1 METTS
6 DIVVGI
12 DASADAESA
21 LRWAR
26 AHAGLTGRRIR
37 AVLAWGPG
45 GRPRVVDDISPSVG
59 VDDLERAASQVL
71 HDAVRRAGLD
81 GLAVDVVE
89 RTVYDS
95 PSDAL
100 VEESR
105 DALMLVVG
113 ARGLARMRRM
123 FVGSVTARC
132 AQEAA
137 VPVVVV
143 RGPAPPRPDGR
154 PVLVG
159 VDGSQ
164 GSLAALRWAAVQAG
178 LRRVPLRVA
187 HCWLPEPPL
196 GPADLPAFDL
206 PAFDEAVLEKAARLT
221 LDTALERGLAG
232 RTETVATRAVATRAA
247 VADVAVEAVLVA
259 GSAAH
264 GLIMAARS
272 AQLLVVGARGRGGFG
287 GLLLGSVGHQ
297 VVTHAPCPV
306 AVVR

>member
-1 METTS
+1 METTF

-12 DASADAESA
+12 DASADAELA
-21 LRWAR
+21 LRWAF
-26 AHAGLTGRRIR
+26 ANAGLTGTRIR

-45 GRPRVVDDISPSVG
+45 GRPRVVDDISPSIG
-59 VDDLERAASQVL
+59 VDDLEHAALQVL
-71 HDAVRRAGLD
+71 HDAVRRTHPGD
-81 GLAVDVVE
+81 LAVDVVE
-89 RTVYDS
+89 RTVYDA

-132 AQEAA
+132 AQEAP

-143 RGPAPPRPDGR
+143 RGPAPPEPDGR
-154 PVLVG
+154 PILVG
-159 VDGSQ
+159 VDGSES
-164 GSLAALRWAAVQAG
+164 SLAALRWAALQAG

-187 HCWLPEPPL
+187 HCWLPEPPFD
-196 GPADLPAFDL
+196 PACLPAFDP

-221 LDTALERGLAG
+221 LDTAVEQGLAS
-232 RTETVATRAVATRAA
+232 RT
-247 VADVAVEAVLVA
+247 DVAVEAVLVA

-264 GLIMAARS
+264 GLIVAARS

-287 GLLLGSVGHQ
+287 GLLLGSVSHQ

-306 AVVR
+306 AVIR

>member
-21 LRWAR
+21 LRWAC

-37 AVLAWGPG
+37 AVLARGPG

-71 HDAVRRAGLD
+71 HDAVRRARLD

-100 VEESR
+100 VEESQ

-143 RGPAPPRPDGR
+143 RGPAPPRPDDR

-159 VDGSQ
+159 VDGSE

-187 HCWLPEPPL
+187 HCWLSEPPL
-196 GPADLPAFDL
+196 DPACLPAFDL
-206 PAFDEAVLEKAARLT
+206 AAFDLAAFDEAVLEKAARLT

-232 RTETVATRAVATRAA
+232 RTDAA
-247 VADVAVEAVLVA
+247 APDIAVEAVLVA

-264 GLIMAARS
+264 GLIMAAQS

-297 VVTHAPCPV
+297 VVTHAPCAV

>member
-1 METTS
+1 METTF

-12 DASADAESA
+12 DASADAELA
-21 LRWAR
+21 LRWAF
-26 AHAGLTGRRIR
+26 AHAGLTGTRIR

-45 GRPRVVDDISPSVG
+45 GRPRVVDDISPSIG
-59 VDDLERAASQVL
+59 VDDLEHAALQVL
-71 HDAVRRAGLD
+71 HDAVRRTHPGD
-81 GLAVDVVE
+81 LAVDVVE
-89 RTVYDS
+89 RTVYDA

-132 AQEAA
+132 AQEAP

-143 RGPAPPRPDGR
+143 RGPAPPEPDGR
-154 PVLVG
+154 PILVG
-159 VDGSQ
+159 VDGSES
-164 GSLAALRWAAVQAG
+164 SLAALRWAALQAG

-187 HCWLPEPPL
+187 RCWLPEPPFD
-196 GPADLPAFDL
+196 PVCLPAFDP

-221 LDTALERGLAG
+221 LDTAVEQGLAS
-232 RTETVATRAVATRAA
+232 RT
-247 VADVAVEAVLVA
+247 DVAVEAVLVA
-259 GSAAH
+259 DSAAH
-264 GLIMAARS
+264 GLIVAARS

-287 GLLLGSVGHQ
+287 GLLLGSVSHQ

-306 AVVR
+306 AVIR

>member
-1 METTS
+1 MNGVETTF

-12 DASADAESA
+12 DASADAELA
-21 LRWAR
+21 LRWAF
-26 AHAGLTGRRIR
+26 AHAGLTGTRIR

-45 GRPRVVDDISPSVG
+45 GRPRVVDDISPSIG
-59 VDDLERAASQVL
+59 VDDLEHAALQVL
-71 HDAVRRAGLD
+71 HDAVRRTHPGD
-81 GLAVDVVE
+81 LAVDVVE
-89 RTVYDS
+89 RTVYDA

-132 AQEAA
+132 AQEAP

-143 RGPAPPRPDGR
+143 RGPAPPEPDGR
-154 PVLVG
+154 PILVG
-159 VDGSQ
+159 VDGSES
-164 GSLAALRWAAVQAG
+164 SLAALRWAALQAG

-187 HCWLPEPPL
+187 RCWLPEPPFD
-196 GPADLPAFDL
+196 PVCLPAFDP

-221 LDTALERGLAG
+221 LDTAVEQGLAS
-232 RTETVATRAVATRAA
+232 RT
-247 VADVAVEAVLVA
+247 DVAVEAVLVA
-259 GSAAH
+259 DSAAH
-264 GLIMAARS
+264 GLIVAARS

-287 GLLLGSVGHQ
+287 GLLLGSVSHQ

-306 AVVR
+306 AVIR

>member
-1 METTS
+1 METTF

-12 DASADAESA
+12 DASADAELA
-21 LRWAR
+21 LRWAF
-26 AHAGLTGRRIR
+26 AHAGLTGTRIR

-45 GRPRVVDDISPSVG
+45 GRPRVVDDISPSIG
-59 VDDLERAASQVL
+59 VDDLEHAALQVL
-71 HDAVRRAGLD
+71 HDAVRRTRPGD
-81 GLAVDVVE
+81 LAVDVVE
-89 RTVYDS
+89 RTVYDA

-132 AQEAA
+132 AQEAP

-143 RGPAPPRPDGR
+143 RGPAPPEPDSRPI
-154 PVLVG
+154 LVG
-159 VDGSQ
+159 VDGSE

-187 HCWLPEPPL
+187 YCWLPEPPF
-196 GPADLPAFDL
+196 DWLPEPPFDPVCPTAFDL

-221 LDTALERGLAG
+221 LDTAVERGLASC
-232 RTETVATRAVATRAA
+232 T
-247 VADVAVEAVLVA
+247 DVAVEAVLVA

-264 GLIMAARS
+264 GLIVAARS

-287 GLLLGSVGHQ
+287 GLLLGSVSHQ

-306 AVVR
+306 AVIR